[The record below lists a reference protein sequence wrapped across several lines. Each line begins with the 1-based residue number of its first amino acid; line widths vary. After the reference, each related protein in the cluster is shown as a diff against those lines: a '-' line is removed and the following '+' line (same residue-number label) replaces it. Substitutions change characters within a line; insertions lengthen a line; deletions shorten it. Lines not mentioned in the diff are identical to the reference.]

1 MTSEENPGG
10 ESKREIGASWDPY
23 EVWLRRVK
31 QPREMTPVRT
41 LPVTAEPR
49 PAVVERTV
57 EINRDPKLLA
67 QH

>member
-10 ESKREIGASWDPY
+10 ESKHENGASWDPY
-23 EVWLRRVK
+23 EVWLRREK

-41 LPVTAEPR
+41 LLVTAEPR
-49 PAVVERTV
+49 PDVVERTV
-57 EINRDPKLLA
+57 EINRDPRLLA